1 MGDINTNIRIDR
13 LQKVVK
19 EIAGRGTVRTKVTT
33 FYPESSGTAVDFTPD
48 ENTIM
53 TVWSTHMSSPTQ
65 NYAGLTVGKLLVD
78 STSAPNNYGMIG
90 SNAAFTCFDGQITFY
105 FAAPGGFE
113 IMEIILD
120 SDD

>member
-48 ENTIM
+48 EIVSDVKFVQFSNILPPK
-53 TVWSTHMSSPTQ
+53 SSSCDRIVT
-65 NYAGLTVGKLLVD
+65 
-78 STSAPNNYGMIG
+78 
-90 SNAAFTCFDGQITFY
+90 
-105 FAAPGGFE
+105 
-113 IMEIILD
+113 
-120 SDD
+120 DDKFVQLRKA